1 MHIEEYSFED
11 AQKGKRIEGDEYKI
25 AEYALAEPRKSAF
38 LSNPFIADNTKCML
52 YYAREGG
59 EVIGRNML
67 FPSKFKAGDAIIDT
81 IGGSALEVVE
91 KYRDGDAGM
100 SIIMYP
106 LENKANVALIYSGFT
121 PIAVSCYRALRFYMF
136 DFPKLVFINNY
147 RKVLRFYG
155 INPLISAVLGTFA
168 NCLSFPFKG
177 INKAINRIKFKNL
190 KITPVKI
197 VPSWVDDI
205 VLNDGHKYMEVHNHE
220 WLQWNLD
227 NMFHSHDNNI
237 NRFYTVSIEGEN
249 IGFFMTKERFINSMK
264 RGGAPIIMGSIVEW
278 GIKKGTNLNESDMYM
293 CALKTFSRSIGTV
306 TIATQDINVVKKM
319 KKLLFFPKG
328 EAHIAFKDLTKQYKD
343 AKDPALWRLRL
354 GYADTILN

>member
-11 AQKGKRIEGDEYKI
+11 AQKGRCVEGDVYRI

-38 LSNPFIADNTKCML
+38 LSNPFITDYAKCML
-52 YYAREGG
+52 YYAREGS

-67 FPSKFKAGDAIIDT
+67 FPSKFKAGDDIIDT

-121 PIAVSCYRALRFYMF
+121 PIAVSCYRALRFFMF
-136 DFPKLVFINNY
+136 DIQKLIYINNF

-155 INPLISAVLGTFA
+155 INPLISVFLGVLA
-168 NCLSFPFKG
+168 NCLSSPFKA
-177 INKAINRIKFKNL
+177 INKTINRIKYKDL
-190 KITPVKI
+190 KISPVKT
-197 VPSWVDDI
+197 VPTWVDDI

-237 NRFYTVSIEGEN
+237 NRFYTVSKEGEN
-249 IGFFMTKERFINSMK
+249 IGFFMTKERFIKSMK
-264 RGGAPIIMGSIVEW
+264 RGGSPIIMGSIVEW
-278 GIKKGTNLNESDMYM
+278 GIKKGADLNESDIYR
-293 CALKTFSRSIGTV
+293 CALNTFSRIVGTT
-306 TIATQDINVVKKM
+306 TIATQDKNIVKKM
-319 KKLLFFPKG
+319 KKQLFFSKG
-328 EAHIAFKDLTKQYKD
+328 KAHIAFKDLTKQYKD
-343 AKDPALWRLRL
+343 AKNPELWRLRL